1 MHNLKDITCD
11 RSLHRELESAWTL
24 CSLSTVS
31 TSQEK
36 SGSSYSILCFFYR
49 KITSFSNFPLWP
61 HAHNNVRKAWESV
74 SGLQKDLL
82 SYRRCWGACHPDLCC
97 LRHRVYISV
106 GSLCPLYRRAQYQ
119 HLQDRGQ
126 CTFHVIVRHF
136 QTLCSKCW
144 AEFSIASKHRWWHTY
159 MTQIVMEIC

>member
-1 MHNLKDITCD
+1 MIDHC
-11 RSLHRELESAWTL
+11 
-24 CSLSTVS
+24 TVS
-31 TSQEK
+31 WRVPGPFVPFLLCPQVKSQVAPIP
-36 SGSSYSILCFFYR
+36 YSVFFYR

-97 LRHRVYISV
+97 LWHRIYISV

-144 AEFSIASKHRWWHTY
+144 AQFSIASKHTWWHTY
-159 MTQIVMEIC
+159 MTQND